1 MIVVLPIVGLV
12 GASNL
17 STAIIILSIAVVL
30 IFVASPKYGQFIFLG
45 AAGAGFMGIFLAL
58 ESYRLERLAVWKNP
72 EAYEKGYQTLQ
83 GLYAIGS
90 GGLFGRGLGQ
100 SIQKLGFV
108 PEAQNDMIF
117 SIICE
122 ELGLFGACFILMLFL
137 LLIWRFF
144 CHCNAGKRS
153 VWSIDCFRGNGTYD
167 DSGHLK
173 YCGRDQYD
181 PQYWNYV
188 AIH

>member
-1 MIVVLPIVGLV
+1 
-12 GASNL
+12 
-17 STAIIILSIAVVL
+17 
-30 IFVASPKYGQFIFLG
+30 
-45 AAGAGFMGIFLAL
+45 
-58 ESYRLERLAVWKNP
+58 
-72 EAYEKGYQTLQ
+72 
-83 GLYAIGS
+83 
-90 GGLFGRGLGQ
+90 
-100 SIQKLGFV
+100 
-108 PEAQNDMIF
+108 MIF

-122 ELGLFGACFILMLFL
+122 ETWI
-137 LLIWRFF
+137 IWRMFYSDAFSASDLAFF